1 MMKFYAAVG
10 CYKIKKGQDICEPY
24 IQSLGK
30 LHPISIPEFVIWTTL
45 LWDVLSY
52 DELKKLYQEQTANI
66 PGILMQFDELLD
78 MLVER
83 KLIVCGQGYTGVD
96 ALCNMLSDAF
106 VIPYRARSWRTIG
119 KMLAMWLK
127 GDISTFDLFTAWK
140 TNDVESGER
149 TVLQLTKHT
158 PLSTSEIAYCFENG
172 IGKVRGPQQVVALMY
187 DRDGVDQKTL
197 SAALTQSE
205 KRDEVLASVANLY
218 LKRKILFEVA

>member
-10 CYKIKKGQDICEPY
+10 CYKIKKKGGSYQPF

-52 DELKKLYQEQTANI
+52 GELKKLYQVQTEGI
-66 PGILMQFDELLD
+66 PGVSMDFDNLLD
-78 MLVER
+78 MLLER
-83 KLIVCGQGYTGVD
+83 KLIVCGQGYTGVE
-96 ALCNMLSDAF
+96 ALSNMLSEAF
-106 VIPYRARSWRTIG
+106 VIPYRYTSWRTIG
-119 KMLAMWLK
+119 KLLVMWLK
-127 GDISTFDLFTAWK
+127 GEISTFDLFAAWK
-140 TNDVESGER
+140 TNDVESGEK

-158 PLSTSEIAYCFENG
+158 PLSTSELAYCVENG

-205 KRDEVLASVANLY
+205 RRDEVLTAVANLY

>member
-10 CYKIKKGQDICEPY
+10 CYKIKREQDSCEPY

-52 DELKKLYQEQTANI
+52 DELKELYQEQTANI

-106 VIPYRARSWRTIG
+106 VIPYRSKNWRTIG
-119 KMLAMWLK
+119 KLLTMWLK
-127 GDISTFDLFTAWK
+127 GDISTYDLFTACK
-140 TNDVESGER
+140 TDDMESGER
-149 TVLQLTKHT
+149 TVLKLTKHT

-172 IGKVRGPQQVVALMY
+172 ISKVRGPQQVVALMY

-197 SAALTQSE
+197 SAALTQNE
-205 KRDEVLASVANLY
+205 RRDEVLTAVANLY

>member
-10 CYKIKKGQDICEPY
+10 CYKIKREQDSCEPY

-52 DELKKLYQEQTANI
+52 DELKELYQEQTAII
-66 PGILMQFDELLD
+66 PGILMQFDELLN

-172 IGKVRGPQQVVALMY
+172 ISKVRGSQQVVAIMY
-187 DRDGVDQKTL
+187 DRDDVDQKTL
-197 SAALTQSE
+197 STALTQSE
-205 KRDEVLASVANLY
+205 KRDEVLTAVANLY